1 MVERQIR
8 AHRNNRR
15 ASDSLRR
22 LVRMVSLAVRYAVE
36 PRLRSCGLWVHL
48 AGILAY
54 RAVRGNLAVVG
65 IVTSFISSGVEGV
78 KS

>member
-1 MVERQIR
+1 MERQIR
-8 AHRNNRR
+8 VHRNSRR

-22 LVRMVSLAVRYAVE
+22 LVRMVSLAVRYAVD
-36 PRLRSCGLWVHL
+36 PRLRSCGFGVHL

-54 RAVRGNLAVVG
+54 RAVRGNLAVG
-65 IVTSFISSGVEGV
+65 KIVTSFISSGVEGV